1 MSKISVYLNPKASG
15 ANHSFSLEELKT
27 YFFRHEIKVNMP
39 GSSSTKAKT
48 LANSIKS
55 MKSGSGA
62 GSGNMFGGSG
72 GGSGMF
78 GSGGMPSA
86 GGIQN
91 MVSGILGK
99 SGISGFG
106 FAAFKQKG
114 SNTMPSYIKTRQTSN
129 LKMVYSPKLGN

>member
-1 MSKISVYLNPKASG
+1 MLNKHFKNGIDPYDGNQISSG
-15 ANHSFSLEELKT
+15 IKGMINDMLG
-27 YFFRHEIKVNMP
+27 KVNMP

-129 LKMVYSPKLGN
+129 LKMLYSPKLGN